1 MSPELN
7 RPELSDRVR
16 RLAAVAD
23 PIRLRIVDELS
34 AGDRAPGELEPLL
47 GVASNLLAHH
57 LKTLEQAGVLTRR
70 RSEGDRRRT
79 YLLLVPGAFDG
90 LLPGGA
96 RTVTRIVFV
105 CTANSARSQLACAL
119 WRRASAV
126 PSASAGTHPA
136 ERVAAGAVAAAR
148 RHDLDLGSAHPA
160 ALGDVLR
167 NDDCV
172 ITVCDRAHEL
182 LPHGQRPGELR
193 HWSVPDPV
201 RVGTA
206 AAFDAAYDDLAA
218 RVSRLAPY
226 LIPV

>member
-1 MSPELN
+1 MTSELN
-7 RPELSDRVR
+7 RPRLSERVR

-23 PIRLRIVDELS
+23 PVRLRIVDELS

-47 GVASNLLAHH
+47 GVPSNLLAHH

-79 YLLLVPGAFDG
+79 YLRLVPGAFDG

-96 RTVTRIVFV
+96 RTVTRVLFV

-126 PSASAGTHPA
+126 PAASAGTHPA
-136 ERVAAGAVAAAR
+136 GRVAAGAVAVAR
-148 RHDLDLGSAHPA
+148 RHDLDLTRARPA
-160 ALGDVLR
+160 FLGDVLR
-167 NDDCV
+167 DDDLV
-172 ITVCDRAHEL
+172 VTVCDRAHEL
-182 LPHGQRPGELR
+182 FPHAPVREVR

-201 RVGTA
+201 RVGTR
-206 AAFDAAYDDLAA
+206 AAFDAAYDDLAG
-218 RVSRLAPY
+218 RVARLAPH